1 MLRYKIIVT
10 IVQLIPKCPAL
21 CLCVF
26 FKVKQSVIVVPDMYV
41 IFHHTLLVARQIGGR
56 DEAENSFLVVF
67 HSPYSVTI

>member
-41 IFHHTLLVARQIGGR
+41 ILHHTLLVARQVGGR